1 MEVRGDGCDGLHIG
15 DLVRVNFTG
24 LVYVMYANVSEAGEA
39 QDTAKQLR
47 GEAIFVNERGVF
59 RCATPSERRILH
71 RYYQGLNGEGAR

>member
-1 MEVRGDGCDGLHIG
+1 MNPGAMAVARGVRA
-15 DLVRVNFTG
+15 V
-24 LVYVMYANVSEAGEA
+24 ANVSEAGEA